1 MAESNSKKATLDTLS
16 ELHNKLT
23 QQFIEMLE
31 KGVECTAVVGKGED
45 ARVETY
51 WRKANASELNVIRQ
65 MLKDNGVEADLANSK
80 PLQDV
85 LDRLPFEGEDQ
96 VNLFRGQGGTPIA
109 H

>member
-1 MAESNSKKATLDTLS
+1 MAENAKKASIDTLS

-23 QQFIEMLE
+23 QQFIDILE
-31 KGVECTAVVGKGED
+31 NGVECTDVVGKGEH
-45 ARVETY
+45 ARVKIY
-51 WRKANASELNVIRQ
+51 RRKANSAELNVIRQ
-65 MLKDNGVEADLANSK
+65 MLKDNGIEADLANSK

-96 VNLFRGQGGTPIA
+96 VNLFRAGGTPLA